1 MKKLIAAL
9 MLCIPLVAKPAEITD
24 PSSLATLGI
33 GTTSFLVP
41 AGATRFTCGLA
52 ALAASLTTCAAGV
65 AGKSYY
71 ITDIV
76 VGTTTATSGT
86 YAIQTGTDANC
97 ATATAVV
104 FPASPAATSARFQA
118 PIAANPVAVISFTTP
133 IKLPAAGYLCVI
145 GVATNT
151 INININGYY
160 Y

>member
-1 MKKLIAAL
+1 MKKFIAAL
-9 MLCIPLVAKPAEITD
+9 MLCLPLVATPVEIVD

-41 AGATRFTCGLA
+41 AGATRFACGLA
-52 ALAASLTTCAAGV
+52 GLAASLTTCAAGI

-76 VGTTTATSGT
+76 VGTTTGTSGT
-86 YAIQTGTDANC
+86 YAIQTGTDNNC
-97 ATATAVV
+97 GTGTAVV
-104 FPASPAATSARFQA
+104 FPASPATTSSRFQA
-118 PIAANPVAVISFTTP
+118 PIAANPVAVINFTTP

-151 INININGYY
+151 ININVHGYY